1 LREHIKSFL
10 EYLSAECGAS
20 PNTIDAYGRDLT
32 RFTEF
37 LTAQGVAAPG
47 DARAGHL
54 VDFMVAEKERGLAVN
69 SVWRAVVAIRMFFRF
84 LTAEGIIP
92 NDPTSLVESPRLW
105 KRLPEVL
112 TVRDVE
118 NLLNAPDVSEPVGIR
133 DRAILEVFYATGARV
148 SEVTGLDVSS
158 VDLDV
163 GYARCYGKR
172 MKERIVPLND
182 LARDHLR
189 HYLGD
194 ARPAWKGAAEET
206 ALFLSIRGKRLTR
219 TALWSLV
226 KRYARK
232 AGIRANVYPHALRHS
247 FATHLLE
254 GGADLRTVQI
264 LLGHVNISTTEIYT
278 HVSKDQLKSV
288 HKRFHP
294 RG

>member
-1 LREHIKSFL
+1 MREHIKSFL